1 MNHKCSAHL
10 QCKRYTYN
18 YINYIFNHFYKSFHK
33 SLLDFFYKKY
43 FYKFNFSRIFFY
55 KFFLP
60 QQKSKISL
68 KN

>member
-1 MNHKCSAHL
+1 MRK
-10 QCKRYTYN
+10 QCKKYKKTIVFN
-18 YINYIFNHFYKSFHK
+18 LFIFIDFFIK
-33 SLLDFFYKKY
+33 SLLDFFIKKY

-60 QQKSKISL
+60 QQKSKISP